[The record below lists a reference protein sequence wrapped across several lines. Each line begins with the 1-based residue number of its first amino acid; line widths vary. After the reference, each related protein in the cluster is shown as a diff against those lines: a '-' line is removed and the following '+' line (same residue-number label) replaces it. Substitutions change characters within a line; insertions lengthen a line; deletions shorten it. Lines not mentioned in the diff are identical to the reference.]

1 MDFKRIQGR
10 SLIKEKIERIDL
22 PAAVLKIFDVI
33 HEYGAEAYVVG
44 GCVRD
49 TIIGRPVHDWDICTP
64 VLAVDV
70 QRIFEEKGYQ
80 VIPTGLQHG
89 TVTVMI
95 DGVGYEI
102 TTFRRDG
109 EYGDGRHP
117 DHVEFTSDLVSDLA
131 RRDFTMNAIA
141 YNPDFGFVDPFCGM
155 KDIEDRRIRCVGNPE
170 DRFLEDALR
179 ILRAIRFACQ
189 LDFNLDP
196 LIGWTIGYTDIREKL
211 SQISSERIQG
221 EFMKMIVCKSFPDRF
236 MWHYKIFE
244 VFVPEWKNMFIWQNN
259 PYHIYNVAQHSV
271 NVMKSLQHP
280 YDDDK
285 VLLLAA
291 MFHDIG
297 KTKCYQDDENGVRHF
312 NGHGRVSADMTDEI
326 LRRLRFD
333 NKTKEK
339 VVELIHYHDAT
350 FEIGRKYILR
360 WLRKLGVK
368 QFQRL
373 LQLRR
378 ADIMAQ
384 NPEYLQTRLE
394 KLNRIESL
402 LDEILEEKPC
412 CTLADL
418 KVRGYDVMKYMHLET
433 GREVGYW
440 LEEILKRVIDGS
452 LMNDRDELI
461 RWMVGITDGW
471 IKI

>member
-1 MDFKRIQGR
+1 M
-10 SLIKEKIERIDL
+10 
-22 PAAVLKIFDVI
+22 
-33 HEYGAEAYVVG
+33 
-44 GCVRD
+44 
-49 TIIGRPVHDWDICTP
+49 
-64 VLAVDV
+64 
-70 QRIFEEKGYQ
+70 
-80 VIPTGLQHG
+80 
-89 TVTVMI
+89 
-95 DGVGYEI
+95 
-102 TTFRRDG
+102 
-109 EYGDGRHP
+109 
-117 DHVEFTSDLVSDLA
+117 
-131 RRDFTMNAIA
+131 
-141 YNPDFGFVDPFCGM
+141 
-155 KDIEDRRIRCVGNPE
+155 
-170 DRFLEDALR
+170 
-179 ILRAIRFACQ
+179 
-189 LDFNLDP
+189 
-196 LIGWTIGYTDIREKL
+196 
-211 SQISSERIQG
+211 
-221 EFMKMIVCKSFPDRF
+221 
-236 MWHYKIFE
+236 
-244 VFVPEWKNMFIWQNN
+244 WQNN

-297 KTKCYQDDENGVRHF
+297 KTKCYHDDENGIRHF